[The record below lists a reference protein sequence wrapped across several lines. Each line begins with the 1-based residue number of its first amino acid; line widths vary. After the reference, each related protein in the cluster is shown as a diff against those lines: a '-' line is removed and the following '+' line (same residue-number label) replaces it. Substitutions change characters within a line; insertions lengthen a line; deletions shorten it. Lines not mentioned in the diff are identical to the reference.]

1 MTKKRSTKRAL
12 LLSTLSLLLCV
23 SMLIGS
29 TFAWFTDEVKS
40 GTNIIAAGNLD
51 VELYYSK
58 TKDFSDEKKVDGQT
72 VLFTD
77 KDGKEIKYWEPGVVA
92 YTNLQVANVGSLALT
107 YRLTVNSIATNYV
120 EYADGSKYDLTDV
133 LKVAV
138 VKDGFEGDRAD
149 AKGLTFE
156 AIESFTLSGELE
168 AEKKSEVYG
177 VVIYWEPNNNDFDNL
192 FNMNNGKTTIN
203 GEPLSI
209 ELGITLSAT
218 QEEFEKDSFD
228 ETYDEEASYLVNKGE
243 IVTFKPEDDSTELEM
258 NGQVENNGVLS
269 LVQTSMKNDGLVIE
283 NNGVANLTNV
293 KAEVIPGEYWGGY
306 FIHGVGKD
314 SYTVFENVNATTL
327 GGGVQ
332 LDDAAQAIFK
342 SGSITT
348 NSVSTN
354 ARHVFYLMD
363 GSQITIEDG
372 DFKFSPSNLTR
383 KGYYVCATYGSEVII
398 KGGNFDKPSTRGDY
412 KAGFYADATSSITI
426 YGGTF
431 KFDPTKWVADGYE
444 AVQEGDTWTVKAIP
458 PVENNSDLA
467 DAIKNKDTIVL
478 GNGEYALPTLSGKD
492 GKTIIGAA
500 DGSSVIGGK
509 STATGFGGNFGKN
522 TTIKNVTFAGSTNGV
537 RYSYAQ
543 GGTTVFENC
552 TFAGDGTYGFHID
565 QSNGAT
571 FIFNNCTFS
580 GFNAFASDL
589 EKVVFNNCT
598 FLNNGSYGHT
608 NIWSIGEF
616 NNCTWGADTSVGTKG
631 SGKIFFDG
639 VEESFYH
646 EYIGTVKGLRSFRDS
661 VKKGEVSKTDKYY
674 LVNDID
680 LGGIFWYPIE
690 GAFNATFDGQGHTI
704 KNMDLAHE
712 FISTASVAFFN
723 NVSSTAVIKNVT
735 FDNAKVSG
743 THYVAVILAGEWN
756 ETANATIDN
765 CHVINSTVICDTDA
779 ANDNGDKAG
788 AICGYAVTI
797 NITNCSVKDTTIK
810 AYRDFGGILGCS
822 NSKKI
827 NVTGNTA
834 ENVTLVIDNDVNYK
848 NYTTDAEH
856 NANAIVG
863 RINAGNIA
871 NNTVK

>member
-12 LLSTLSLLLCV
+12 LLSTLSLLLCI

-348 NSVSTN
+348 NSVATSG
-354 ARHVFYLMD
+354 RHVFYLLD

-372 DFKFSPSNLTR
+372 DFKLNPTNLSR

-398 KGGNFDKPSTRGDY
+398 KGGNFDKPSNRSDY
-412 KAGFYADATSSITI
+412 KAGFYADATSSITV

-431 KFDPTKWVADGYE
+431 KFDPTPWVATGCE
-444 AVQEGDTWTVKAIP
+444 AVKSGDTWTVQAMSAADANTAFEKELTADK
-458 PVENNSDLA
+458 ENIVVNLGTDVTYDVAAWANDAMGGASTKSIVINANGHTITFNQTNSDWNNIVTNSGAKLVIN
-467 DAIKNKDTIVL
+467 DAKITNAGNNNGPWNRHDLNFACEVELNNVVSDKAMAFKAGATLNNVKINDANTSDTYAIWIQPNGQTVTLDGCTIDMLDCTDGRGIKIDEQYVSAAQKV
-478 GNGEYALPTLSGKD
+478 TL
-492 GKTIIGAA
+492 
-500 DGSSVIGGK
+500 VV
-509 STATGFGGNFGKN
+509 KN
-522 TTIKNVTFAGSTNGV
+522 TTFKTEEKSAILVKSVAGADITLENVDISGVAADSTNAVWVDEAGTA
-537 RYSYAQ
+537 YA
-543 GGTTVFENC
+543 
-552 TFAGDGTYGFHID
+552 
-565 QSNGAT
+565 
-571 FIFNNCTFS
+571 
-580 GFNAFASDL
+580 DL
-589 EKVVFNNCT
+589 
-598 FLNNGSYGHT
+598 
-608 NIWSIGEF
+608 
-616 NNCTWGADTSVGTKG
+616 
-631 SGKIFFDG
+631 
-639 VEESFYH
+639 
-646 EYIGTVKGLRSFRDS
+646 
-661 VKKGEVSKTDKYY
+661 
-674 LVNDID
+674 
-680 LGGIFWYPIE
+680 
-690 GAFNATFDGQGHTI
+690 
-704 KNMDLAHE
+704 
-712 FISTASVAFFN
+712 
-723 NVSSTAVIKNVT
+723 VT
-735 FDNAKVSG
+735 
-743 THYVAVILAGEWN
+743 
-756 ETANATIDN
+756 
-765 CHVINSTVICDTDA
+765 
-779 ANDNGDKAG
+779 
-788 AICGYAVTI
+788 
-797 NITNCSVKDTTIK
+797 
-810 AYRDFGGILGCS
+810 
-822 NSKKI
+822 
-827 NVTGNTA
+827 VTG
-834 ENVTLVIDNDVNYK
+834 
-848 NYTTDAEH
+848 
-856 NANAIVG
+856 
-863 RINAGNIA
+863 GNKILEP
-871 NNTVK
+871 

>member
-203 GEPLSI
+203 GEPLNV

-306 FIHGVGKD
+306 FINGVGKD

-348 NSVSTN
+348 NSVATS

-398 KGGNFDKPSTRGDY
+398 KGGNFDKPSSRGDY
-412 KAGFYADATSSITI
+412 KAGFYADDTSSITV

-431 KFDPTKWVADGYE
+431 KFDPTKWVADGCKVVKE
-444 AVQEGDTWTVKAIP
+444 NGIWTVSAI
-458 PVENNSDLA
+458 ENATELKDALASGSAVLGADITLA
-467 DAIKNKDTIVL
+467 DDALTVPAGVDAVLDLNGHTLTVTNSIAAASCALSNKGTLTIKNGIIAYEGVGDPSFGYGTNTIH
-478 GNGEYALPTLSGKD
+478 NTGKLVID
-492 GKTIIGAA
+492 GATIINNTTN
-500 DGSSVIGGK
+500 GSSVAIDCAAGAELIVNSGVIKSQKNAIRLCPFGAAAINCTINGGEI
-509 STATGFGGNFGKN
+509 TGARAIQIQLPSNKPADAPDINLTINGGTLTGNGGLSMYSYSAGQSFANVDVVITGGTFNNDVCFGGGDAK
-522 TTIKNVTFAGSTNGV
+522 TTQENVSIT
-537 RYSYAQ
+537 
-543 GGTTVFENC
+543 GGTFVGALGRYVE
-552 TFAGDGTYGFHID
+552 D
-565 QSNGAT
+565 NG
-571 FIFNNCTFS
+571 S
-580 GFNAFASDL
+580 
-589 EKVVFNNCT
+589 
-598 FLNNGSYGHT
+598 NNGWED
-608 NIWSIGEF
+608 I
-616 NNCTWGADTSVGTKG
+616 
-631 SGKIFFDG
+631 
-639 VEESFYH
+639 
-646 EYIGTVKGLRSFRDS
+646 VK
-661 VKKGEVSKTDKYY
+661 
-674 LVNDID
+674 
-680 LGGIFWYPIE
+680 P
-690 GAFNATFDGQGHTI
+690 
-704 KNMDLAHE
+704 
-712 FISTASVAFFN
+712 
-723 NVSSTAVIKNVT
+723 
-735 FDNAKVSG
+735 
-743 THYVAVILAGEWN
+743 
-756 ETANATIDN
+756 
-765 CHVINSTVICDTDA
+765 
-779 ANDNGDKAG
+779 
-788 AICGYAVTI
+788 
-797 NITNCSVKDTTIK
+797 
-810 AYRDFGGILGCS
+810 
-822 NSKKI
+822 
-827 NVTGNTA
+827 
-834 ENVTLVIDNDVNYK
+834 
-848 NYTTDAEH
+848 
-856 NANAIVG
+856 
-863 RINAGNIA
+863 
-871 NNTVK
+871 